1 MKAKL
6 SLFLMLFIT
15 IFPMNW
21 LREKSAFLRKNFD
34 HLFASEWMHIL
45 GHLILF
51 SVLVFLILRSLHLPL
66 NPRTFILLLG
76 IILMIGGTQEL
87 LQLPTK
93 GREFSWPEAFD
104 LGVDLMG
111 GMMGAVYYGFYLRK
125 QDSSNRGQHQTK
137 DVARHCAE

>member
-6 SLFLMLFIT
+6 SLLLMLFIT

-21 LREKSAFLRKNFD
+21 LREKSAFLRDNFD
-34 HLFASEWMHIL
+34 LIFSPEWMHIL

-66 NPRTFILLLG
+66 NPRTFIVLLG
-76 IILMIGGTQEL
+76 IILMIGGAQEL

-93 GREFSWPEAFD
+93 GRDFSWPEVFD
-104 LGVDLMG
+104 LGVDLLG
-111 GMMGAVYYGFYLRK
+111 GMMGVVYYGFYFRK
-125 QDSSNRGQHQTK
+125 QDSLNRRQHQTK
-137 DVARHCAE
+137 DVTSERAE